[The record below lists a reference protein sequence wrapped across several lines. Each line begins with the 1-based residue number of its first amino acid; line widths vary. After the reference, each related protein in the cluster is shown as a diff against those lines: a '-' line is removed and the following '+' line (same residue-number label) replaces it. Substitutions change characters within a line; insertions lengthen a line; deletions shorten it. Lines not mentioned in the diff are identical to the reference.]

1 MKDIY
6 TVFWEIKP
14 EAKAIEDKKSK
25 KKKKTFAKPKPP
37 KDASKKLANAEN
49 KEPPIYLKKKW
60 EFCGRELSCH
70 TYHVGFSEE
79 SYISA
84 GENDDR
90 TYKIDHLKKVEAW
103 RKLKWKQLKA
113 WFAELVFRLKS

>member
-1 MKDIY
+1 MVDQTEKRNNLNIDIKVPAY
-6 TVFWEIKP
+6 FHGVIRRDHAFAQGEKLYRLPDALLTAFSP
-14 EAKAIEDKKSK
+14 E
-25 KKKKTFAKPKPP
+25 
-37 KDASKKLANAEN
+37 
-49 KEPPIYLKKKW
+49 IYLKKKW

-90 TYKIDHLKKVEAW
+90 TYKIDHLKKVEA
-103 RKLKWKQLKA
+103 
-113 WFAELVFRLKS
+113 